1 MAGRILITPE
11 QVEQVANQFKQS
23 GEQSQQIVNSLTQS
37 VNGMEGQWDGMTKQ
51 RFFQEFQEASRLMN
65 SFVQTLESIST
76 ELRAIAQKFRMAD
89 ESR

>member
-65 SFVQTLESIST
+65 SFVQTLDSIST
-76 ELRAIAQKFRMAD
+76 ELKAIAQKFRMAD

>member
-23 GEQSQQIVNSLTQS
+23 SDQSQQIVNSLTQS

-65 SFVQTLESIST
+65 SFVQTLDSISN

>member
-23 GEQSQQIVNSLTQS
+23 SEQSQQIVNSLTQS

-65 SFVQTLESIST
+65 SFVLTLESIST
-76 ELRAIAQKFRMAD
+76 ELKAIAQKFRMAD

>member
-23 GEQSQQIVNSLTQS
+23 GDQSQQIVNSLTQS

-51 RFFQEFQEASRLMN
+51 RFFQEFQEASRLMQ
-65 SFVQTLESIST
+65 SFVQTLDSIST
-76 ELRAIAQKFRMAD
+76 ELKAIAQKFRMAD

>member
-23 GEQSQQIVNSLTQS
+23 GDQSQQIVNSLTQS

-65 SFVQTLESIST
+65 SFVQTLESISA
-76 ELRAIAQKFRMAD
+76 ELKAIAQKFRMAD